1 MLYSEFLKG
10 TRAPETPDTY
20 DQFQIIGQIYED
32 CEGMTKEEAYRIW
45 KQTYG
50 RELKRRELRQRE
62 RLELLINREDY
73 DSADRPHRAAIY
85 HELSTLFWAAYYNKD
100 GSRCRLATE
109 GRCFTDVYGITWI
122 LRYDGRYPNGNTIFK
137 INWKVRVK
145 NKAFWL
151 ALIPAVLLLIQVIA
165 SVFGYTLDLGDLG
178 NKLLSVVEAL
188 FMVLSILGIV
198 VDPTTDGVG
207 DSKQALTY
215 TEPKK

>member
-100 GSRCRLATE
+100 GSRILLTVLRGIEVLKGGYRYNLPRRLRFRE
-109 GRCFTDVYGITWI
+109 WR
-122 LRYDGRYPNGNTIFK
+122 L
-137 INWKVRVK
+137 
-145 NKAFWL
+145 
-151 ALIPAVLLLIQVIA
+151 
-165 SVFGYTLDLGDLG
+165 
-178 NKLLSVVEAL
+178 
-188 FMVLSILGIV
+188 
-198 VDPTTDGVG
+198 
-207 DSKQALTY
+207 
-215 TEPKK
+215 